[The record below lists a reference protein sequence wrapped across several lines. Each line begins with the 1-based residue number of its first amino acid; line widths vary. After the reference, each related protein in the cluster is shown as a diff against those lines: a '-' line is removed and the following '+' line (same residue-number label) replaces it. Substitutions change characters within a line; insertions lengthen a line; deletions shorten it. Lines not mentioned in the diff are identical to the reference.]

1 MPIGIGDQQR
11 GFTSSIRIA
20 TGSRLVVKATV
31 EGDIENGLLL
41 MGQGA
46 GRIHDIPTVAELI
59 ERSVREA
66 EQILKTLNTRIGS

>member
-1 MPIGIGDQQR
+1 
-11 GFTSSIRIA
+11 
-20 TGSRLVVKATV
+20 
-31 EGDIENGLLL
+31 